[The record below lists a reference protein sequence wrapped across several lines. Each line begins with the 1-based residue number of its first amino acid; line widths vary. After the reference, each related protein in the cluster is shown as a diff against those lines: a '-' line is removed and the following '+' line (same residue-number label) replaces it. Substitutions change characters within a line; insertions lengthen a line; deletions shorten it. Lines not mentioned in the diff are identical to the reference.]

1 MGCVF
6 MVELRNGTFATLR
19 FKKLEPDLL
28 ILLEFFLSRCNMDKE
43 RIKNELA
50 TCTEAQLGAIKGI
63 LEFNLRGLFIG
74 CVEEVAEKLKLVER
88 EIDRRKK

>member
-1 MGCVF
+1 MN
-6 MVELRNGTFATLR
+6 E
-19 FKKLEPDLL
+19 D
-28 ILLEFFLSRCNMDKE
+28 
-43 RIKNELA
+43 RIKKELA
-50 TCTEAQLGAIKGI
+50 TCTAEQLGAIKGI